1 MYDQNNMDELQHYGV
16 KGMKW
21 GVRRAKEVKAVNN
34 AYKQRKKK
42 LDADFNKAYNA
53 ASKQHNRSLPF
64 TQKRKQALK
73 GMADAGWKYNK
84 AKEALDKEYKTKFKK
99 AATAADKRMTAEKVK
114 KKLEKQ
120 KYKDTIK
127 QMRKEINNGA
137 SLVGK
142 IYNKIT
148 NADLY
153 EAQTLYNL
161 GTRPKSQKRK

>member
-21 GVRRAKEVKAVNN
+21 GVRRAKEVKAVNS

-42 LDADFNKAYNA
+42 LESDFNKEFNSAY
-53 ASKQHNRSLPF
+53 KQHMRSLPF
-64 TQKRKQALK
+64 TKKRKQSLN
-73 GMADAGWKYNK
+73 DAYNASEKYGQ
-84 AKEALDKEYKTKFKK
+84 AKKALDKEFKSKFKK

-127 QMRKEINNGA
+127 QLRKEINRGE
-137 SLVGK
+137 SLAGK

-148 NADLY
+148 NADTY
-153 EAQTLYNL
+153 AAQIQYNM
-161 GTRPKSQKRK
+161 GIRPKSQKRK